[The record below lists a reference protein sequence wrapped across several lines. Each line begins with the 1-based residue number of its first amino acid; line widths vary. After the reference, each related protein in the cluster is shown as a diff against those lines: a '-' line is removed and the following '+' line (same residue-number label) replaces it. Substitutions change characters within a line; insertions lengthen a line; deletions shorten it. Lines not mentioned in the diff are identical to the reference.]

1 MTGIMKVTDSR
12 NPAIWEDLSILE
24 QNRERPRSD
33 MALFDSI
40 DSAFSGDRA
49 GSSYIQMLNG
59 IWDFHYAESP
69 IAVPEGF
76 QQPGYALSED
86 WHPIPVPSN
95 WQLHGYGRPQYSS
108 CPYPFPVDPPHV
120 PKLNPTGCYRTEFQ
134 VRDDWKEREIY
145 IVFEG
150 VDSAFEL
157 WVNGQSAGYSE
168 GSHYTSEFNITH
180 FLKLG
185 SNVLAVQVYQWSK
198 GSYLETQDKWRL
210 SGIFR
215 DVYLIAE
222 CAAGVRDVRIRTNL
236 SEDYTSGELE
246 IDIDLVNRRRRAS
259 APFQLD
265 ISLFNARM
273 ECILKRQYDSVL
285 QPGPLEDVKVNML
298 ETVQAP
304 RLWTAEDPQLYSLLI
319 TVRDQ
324 ETSAVQ
330 EVRRLEVGFRDVR
343 IADGRM
349 LVNGKPIVI
358 KGVNRNEFHTER
370 GAVIT
375 MEDMKQ
381 DILLMKRHNLN
392 TVRLSHYPNDR
403 RWLELCDR
411 YGMFVIDE
419 ADLET
424 HGFALTGERVN
435 QEIPG
440 FARGAAESCLSD
452 HPDWSPMYIDRAK
465 RMVERNKNHP
475 CIIVW
480 SLGNESGYGQNHD
493 AMAAWIR
500 SVDSTRPIHYE
511 RAYDAETVDIV
522 STMYP
527 SVDMLKQEGEKQ
539 DARPYLMIE
548 YGHAMGNSVG
558 NLREYW
564 NIIDEYPR
572 LLGGLI
578 WEWRDLAILQKNEQ
592 GDAWYAYGGDFGEE
606 PHSGSFCI
614 DGLLFPDNT
623 PKASLLEYKKVLEP
637 VRVSYSHDGEALVIE
652 NRYDFL
658 SLSHLLGTWKVYRS
672 GEAIQAGELPA
683 LDTPSGER
691 SEVKLPF
698 DKQTWAM
705 DGEYWL
711 HVSFTLRHAA
721 PWAEAGYEMAWADL
735 PLPLG
740 VPREPQ
746 VMLPDVLEAA
756 ASIMEPVHQL
766 TAEESRKAIHI
777 RGDDWKAVLDKATGK
792 LTTWEYQGIPLLVEG
807 PVINLWRAPLDNDI
821 HLAKA
826 WRAAGYDR
834 LHTDVRELSFMP
846 DDGRGCT
853 VQVELVIGARGALP
867 LFRSNLTHLFTS
879 GGALQLTQSI
889 EPLREL
895 PPMPRLG
902 IRLGIPRRFH
912 NVTWFG
918 RGPHECYPDRKE
930 SGKLGIHGG
939 LVEEQFVPYIKP
951 QENGNKADVR
961 WGRYSD
967 DQGSGMVITSAGLFH
982 MSAHYYSVEELAR
995 KKHVHQLSPLDHIEL
1010 KLDSDQ
1016 SGIGNH
1022 SCGYAPTLTKYLLPA
1037 EKQAFSFLLQPFK
1050 AR

>member
-1 MTGIMKVTDSR
+1 MIRVTESR
-12 NPAIWEDLSILE
+12 KPAKWEDLSILE
-24 QNRERPRSD
+24 QNRERPRAD
-33 MALFDSI
+33 MGLFDTI
-40 DSAFSGDRA
+40 ESAYQGDRA
-49 GSSYIQMLNG
+49 GSSYVQVLNG

-69 IAVPEGF
+69 SAIPEGY
-76 QQPGYALSED
+76 QQPGYTLSED
-86 WHPIPVPSN
+86 WHSIPVPSS
-95 WQLHGYGRPQYSS
+95 WQLHGFGRPQYSS

-134 VRDDWKEREIY
+134 VRDEWKEREIY

-168 GSHYTSEFNITH
+168 GSHYTSEFCITR
-180 FLKLG
+180 FLTPGGNL
-185 SNVLAVQVYQWSK
+185 LAVQVYQWSK

-222 CAAGVRDVRIRTNL
+222 SAAGVRDVRIRTNL
-236 SEDYTSGELE
+236 SEDYASGELE
-246 IDIDLVNRRRRAS
+246 IDIEVVNRRHQAC

-265 ISLFNARM
+265 ISLFNERM
-273 ECILKRQYDSVL
+273 ECIVEKANRATL
-285 QPGPLEDVKVNML
+285 QPGPLEDVRFSMV

-304 RLWTAEDPQLYSLLI
+304 RLWSAEDPQLYTLLI

-330 EVRRLEVGFRDVR
+330 EVRRLEVGFRDIV
-343 IADGRM
+343 IADGQM
-349 LVNGKPIVI
+349 FVNGKPVVI
-358 KGVNRNEFHTER
+358 KGVNRNEFHAER

-375 MEDMKQ
+375 MEDMEE
-381 DILLMKRHNLN
+381 DIVLMKRHNLN

-403 RWLELCDR
+403 RWLDLCDR

-440 FARGAAESCLSD
+440 FARGAAESYLSD
-452 HPDWSPMYIDRAK
+452 HPDWTPLYIDRAK
-465 RMVERNKNHP
+465 RMVERDKNHP

-480 SLGNESGYGQNHD
+480 SLGNESGYGHNHD

-500 SVDSTRPIHYE
+500 SADSTRPIHYE

-527 SVDMLKQEGEKQ
+527 SVDMLKQEGKKQ

-548 YGHAMGNSVG
+548 YGHAMGNSAG

-564 NIIDEYPR
+564 NTIDKYPR

-578 WEWRDLAILQKNEQ
+578 WEWRDLAILQRNEQ
-592 GDAWYAYGGDFGEE
+592 GEAWYAYGGDFGDE

-637 VRVSYSHDGEALVIE
+637 VRVSYSEAGEALIIE
-652 NRYDFL
+652 NRYSFL
-658 SLSHLLGTWKVYRS
+658 SLSHLLGTWKLYRN
-672 GEAIQAGELPA
+672 GEAMLAGELPA
-683 LDTPSGER
+683 LDTLPGER
-691 SEVKLPF
+691 SELKLPF
-698 DKQTWAM
+698 SRKVWAIE
-705 DGEYWL
+705 GEYWL
-711 HVSFTLRHAA
+711 HVSFTLRHSA
-721 PWAEAGYEMAWADL
+721 PWAEAGYELAWADL
-735 PLPLG
+735 PLLLG
-740 VPREPQ
+740 VTQEPQ
-746 VMLPDVLEAA
+746 FMHPDALAA
-756 ASIMEPVHQL
+756 AVSVMEPVHQL
-766 TAEESRKAIHI
+766 MVEETRRAIHI
-777 RGDDWKAVLDKATGK
+777 KGDDWKAVLDKDSGK
-792 LTTWEYQGIPLLVEG
+792 LTSWDYQGMPLLVEG
-807 PVINLWRAPLDNDI
+807 PAINLWRAPLDNDV

-834 LHTDVRELSFMP
+834 LHTDVRGLSVMP
-846 DDGRGCT
+846 DDGRGRT
-853 VQVELVIGARGALP
+853 VQIEMVIGARGALP
-867 LFRSNLTHLFTS
+867 VLRSNLTYLFTS
-879 GGALQLTQSI
+879 GGALQLTLSI

-902 IRLGIPRRFH
+902 IRLGIPRRIH
-912 NVTWFG
+912 NVFWFG

-967 DQGSGMVITSAGLFH
+967 DQGSGMMITGSGLFH
-982 MSAHYYSVEELAR
+982 MSAHYYSVEELTR

-1010 KLDSDQ
+1010 KLDAAQ

-1022 SCGYAPTLTKYLLPA
+1022 SCGYAPTLKQYLLPA
-1037 EKQAFSFLLQPFK
+1037 EKQTFSFLLQPFR